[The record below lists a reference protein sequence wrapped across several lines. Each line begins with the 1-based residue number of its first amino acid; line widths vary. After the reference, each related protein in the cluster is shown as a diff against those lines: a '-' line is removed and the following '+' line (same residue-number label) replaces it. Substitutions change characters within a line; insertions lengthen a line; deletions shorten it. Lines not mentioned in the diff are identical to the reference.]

1 MISLLQFIGVFCGN
15 GIYILENLIA
25 KCLNILVE
33 KSAIEREII
42 PAQFSFKIPLASLFS
57 AVESGI

>member
-1 MISLLQFIGVFCGN
+1 MCSVGMDLHLGDFM
-15 GIYILENLIA
+15 IA

-42 PAQFSFKIPLASLFS
+42 PAQFSFKMPLSSLFS